1 MWLDVVLTLPILWGV
16 YNGYQKGLISQVLGI
31 ISLAIGIYM
40 GIHHGDLVFFL
51 LEGKVSDT
59 YIPII
64 SFAILFTT
72 IVVLGIL
79 LSKVIEKMLA
89 FIQLKQLNKIGG
101 IVFGVIKVLL
111 FLLAGIYF
119 FEKWDT
125 KNSIISSEIKKESV
139 MYPLLVKTSSIIL
152 PELSNNE
159 ILNITEPLQQ
169 ENVLNLED

>member
-1 MWLDVVLTLPILWGV
+1 MDIKRANFSGSWNNKLSYWDLYGNPPWRF
-16 YNGYQKGLISQVLGI
+16 
-31 ISLAIGIYM
+31 SL
-40 GIHHGDLVFFL
+40 FL

-101 IVFGVIKVLL
+101 IVFGVLKVLL
-111 FLLAGIYF
+111 FVG
-119 FEKWDT
+119 W
-125 KNSIISSEIKKESV
+125 N
-139 MYPLLVKTSSIIL
+139 IL
-152 PELSNNE
+152 F
-159 ILNITEPLQQ
+159 
-169 ENVLNLED
+169 

>member
-1 MWLDVVLTLPILWGV
+1 M
-16 YNGYQKGLISQVLGI
+16 
-31 ISLAIGIYM
+31 
-40 GIHHGDLVFFL
+40 
-51 LEGKVSDT
+51 
-59 YIPII
+59 
-64 SFAILFTT
+64 
-72 IVVLGIL
+72 VLGIL

-101 IVFGVIKVLL
+101 IVFGVLKILL

-159 ILNITEPLQQ
+159 ILYITESLQQ

>member
-1 MWLDVVLTLPILWGV
+1 
-16 YNGYQKGLISQVLGI
+16 
-31 ISLAIGIYM
+31 
-40 GIHHGDLVFFL
+40 
-51 LEGKVSDT
+51 
-59 YIPII
+59 
-64 SFAILFTT
+64 
-72 IVVLGIL
+72 
-79 LSKVIEKMLA
+79 MLA

-101 IVFGVIKVLL
+101 IVFGVLKILL

-139 MYPLLVKTSSIIL
+139 MYPLLVKTSSFIL

-159 ILNITEPLQQ
+159 ILNITESLQQ